1 MKNKLLIIFL
11 LASILSY
18 GQSSTDTSA
27 KPTSSVPPKTVV
39 PTVKKDSTK
48 KDTVKVEVPKT
59 TVAPNPVVV
68 QDKSCPC
75 IGKETALSGGSWVLV
90 FMPILLFIILLIILL
105 KGALR
110 DFKFIDALSENEQP
124 RLTILNPE
132 YSSPTTSIQKV
143 LAIVPQPTDL
153 SDIVPPT
160 LEVSVLPGGTATTT
174 YRPSISR
181 FIALFSGMLTVIVA
195 VCMVSFF
202 LYNYM
207 HTGCPPDLSNLS
219 TVLIALG
226 VGVAPYAINKVSS
239 ALASRKADD

>member
-1 MKNKLLIIFL
+1 MKNKLLIIL
-11 LASILSY
+11 LLSSILTY

-39 PTVKKDSTK
+39 PIAKKDSTK
-48 KDTVKVEVPKT
+48 KDTVKVEVLKT
-59 TVAPNPVVV
+59 IVPANPVV
-68 QDKSCPC
+68 QDKACPC

-105 KGALR
+105 KGALK

-132 YSSPTTSIQKV
+132 YSSATTSIQKV
-143 LAIVPQPTDL
+143 LAIVPQPADL

-239 ALASRKADD
+239 ALASRKSDD